1 MPRARGHIF
10 VSSTVW
16 LKLALLLL
24 VLGCPAAGAA
34 QPASEYQIKAAFLY
48 NAPKFVDWPPEAAA
62 AQVFT
67 IGVLGDDPFGPLLE
81 QLANRTVKGK
91 KVVVRRMT
99 SLDRAVESDLLFI
112 AASEQRR
119 LTAILGRLR
128 DLPVLTISDI
138 DGFAYAGGMI
148 ELTMK
153 RDRLSFTVNTRQAKR
168 QGFRISSQLLKLAQ
182 EIVE

>member
-91 KVVVRRMT
+91 KIVVRRIT
-99 SLDRAVESDLLFI
+99 SPDRAAECQLLFI

-119 LTAILGRLR
+119 LSTVLGRLR
-128 DLPVLTISDI
+128 ELPLLTVSDI
-138 DGFAYAGGMI
+138 DGFAFAGGML
-148 ELTMK
+148 ELSMD
-153 RDRLSFTVNTRQAKR
+153 RDRLTFIINNRQSKR
-168 QGFRISSQLLKLAQ
+168 QGFKISSQLLKLAQ

>member
-1 MPRARGHIF
+1 MPRPRGHIF
-10 VSSTVW
+10 VNSTVW
-16 LKLALLLL
+16 LKLVLLLL
-24 VLGCPAAGAA
+24 VLGCPAAATA
-34 QPASEYQIKAAFLY
+34 QSASEYQVKAAFLY
-48 NAPKFVDWPPEAAA
+48 NAPKFIDWPPQTAA

-67 IGVLGDDPFGPLLE
+67 IGVLGDDPFGPVLE

-91 KVVVRRMT
+91 KIVVRRMT
-99 SLDRAVESDLLFI
+99 SLDRAAESDLLFI

-119 LTAILGRLR
+119 LTAVLGRLR
-128 DLPVLTISDI
+128 ELPVLTVSDI
-138 DGFAYAGGMI
+138 DGFAYAGGML

-153 RDRLSFTVNTRQAKR
+153 RDRLSFTANNRQAKR